1 VGRGALY
8 TKNTLNWLFTKN
20 WVAKTISDMREL
32 LFFCPLN
39 VKFSALIMIVV
50 VSMRALLK
58 SLLVVDLLSLG
69 EPCAGGLPPSVVEIE
84 EHVVQVNV
92 LVSN

>member
-1 VGRGALY
+1 
-8 TKNTLNWLFTKN
+8 
-20 WVAKTISDMREL
+20 
-32 LFFCPLN
+32 
-39 VKFSALIMIVV
+39 MIVV